1 VTFCLETAASSGVVP
16 LMIGLPVEQTQV
28 SPTPPAETGADK
40 RRTTRVVQAVPIVVR
55 GLDAL
60 GQSFKESTT
69 TVMVNCNGCKYRS
82 RHYVPKE
89 SRVSV
94 EIRAATQGAP
104 ARVIPAKVVWVQR
117 PRTFREIFHVALEF
131 EVPGNV
137 WGIQDPP
144 EDWFRHPDDDALIAA
159 GATSDSGAAP
169 ADMTTDASR
178 VERREGFGDQQSAS
192 GSGDGTGARGEA
204 HSLAGSSHAAPT
216 SLSAEPRPA
225 HLPAVAAPTPI
236 GTASHASSIS
246 GGAMLTAQHGTTPR
260 HLQHAAE
267 EIPDEEWNPQRTC
280 TPEVAAAR
288 DWLKPAVKAAMSR
301 ELGKL
306 RERLQSQM
314 RDAIG
319 ETVRAVTQVVIE
331 TVEKE
336 LIEQAAVNTAEI
348 IVEARKACKGE
359 AGRLNE
365 RIRQIVQETVSG
377 QALHSH
383 QHSDQGSAQSRQ
395 RTSDQTSGQSFGQ
408 PLGQSSGQSFGQPQ
422 QHFGRKRKKHK
433 KGRFQQ
439 QKEPV
444 TTQ

>member
-1 VTFCLETAASSGVVP
+1 
-16 LMIGLPVEQTQV
+16 MIGLPVEQTQV

-104 ARVIPAKVVWVQR
+104 ARVVPAKVVWVQR

-159 GATSDSGAAP
+159 GTASDSGAAP
-169 ADMTTDASR
+169 ADTTTDASR

-192 GSGDGTGARGEA
+192 RSGDGTGGRGEA
-204 HSLAGSSHAAPT
+204 HSLAGSSHAAPA

-246 GGAMLTAQHGTTPR
+246 QGASPR

-319 ETVRAVTQVVIE
+319 ETVRAVTHVVIE
-331 TVEKE
+331 MVEKE

-377 QALHSH
+377 QAPHSH
-383 QHSDQGSAQSRQ
+383 QHSDQGSAQSQ
-395 RTSDQTSGQSFGQ
+395 ERTSDQTSGQSFE
-408 PLGQSSGQSFGQPQ
+408 QPQ
-422 QHFGRKRKKHK
+422 PQHFGRKRKKQK
-433 KGRFQQ
+433 KRRFEQ

>member
-1 VTFCLETAASSGVVP
+1 
-16 LMIGLPVEQTQV
+16 
-28 SPTPPAETGADK
+28 
-40 RRTTRVVQAVPIVVR
+40 
-55 GLDAL
+55 
-60 GQSFKESTT
+60 
-69 TVMVNCNGCKYRS
+69 
-82 RHYVPKE
+82 
-89 SRVSV
+89 VSV

-104 ARVIPAKVVWVQR
+104 ARVVPAKVVWVQR

-159 GATSDSGAAP
+159 GTASDSGAAP
-169 ADMTTDASR
+169 ADATTDASR

-192 GSGDGTGARGEA
+192 GNGDGSGARSESHTAADTA
-204 HSLAGSSHAAPT
+204 HAAASSH
-216 SLSAEPRPA
+216 SAEPRPA

-236 GTASHASSIS
+236 GIASHASSTS
-246 GGAMLTAQHGTTPR
+246 QGAALAGHHGASPR
-260 HLQHAAE
+260 HLQHVAE
-267 EIPDEEWNPQRTC
+267 EIPDEEWNPQRNC

-319 ETVRAVTQVVIE
+319 ETVRAVTQVMIE
-331 TVEKE
+331 TVERE

-377 QALHSH
+377 QAPHSH
-383 QHSDQGSAQSRQ
+383 QRSDQGSAQS
-395 RTSDQTSGQSFGQ
+395 SEQTSGQTSGHSLSQ
-408 PLGQSSGQSFGQPQ
+408 PSEQSSGQSAGQPQQ

-433 KGRFQQ
+433 KGRFEQ